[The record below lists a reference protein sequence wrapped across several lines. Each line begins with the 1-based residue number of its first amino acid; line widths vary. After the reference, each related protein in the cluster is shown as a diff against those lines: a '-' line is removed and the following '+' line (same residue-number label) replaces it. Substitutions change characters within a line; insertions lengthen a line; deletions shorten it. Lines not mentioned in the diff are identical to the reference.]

1 MQKKLLALSFIEG
14 AVVMVAELCGAKLL
28 APIFG
33 SSLYVWASVMG
44 ITLGALALGY
54 FYGGWLSD
62 KTKNSQKKLAQILV
76 LAALFVL
83 LMPLLSY
90 YVIPRISYLPFLPG
104 VVISTLAL
112 LFLPV
117 FFLGATSPLFIL
129 IQTTATTS
137 AGKASGTVY
146 AISTAGGILSTFLC
160 GFYLIPALG
169 LNVCLISFG
178 LLLFVVTIVVFRAF
192 KPLQLFILAGCI
204 YLNLQFSLKKSTVDF
219 KTDSILG
226 HLEVKTIPIKNL
238 DSVRLLT
245 INNIVQTEMN
255 ITTKQSVSEYVSLID
270 TLLNR
275 SASLS
280 PALSVAEVGVEA
292 SNQKQALVLGLGGG
306 LAANLIV
313 GKNYGVDGVEFDN
326 RIIDVAKNYFY
337 LEKNVNAVCADAR
350 YYLNHCTKKYDIVLV
365 DIFKAEEQPS
375 HVLTL
380 QSLEQLK
387 NNLTKNALVLINWH
401 GYVSGNKGLGTSI
414 LYNTLTKA
422 GFNVQLNSMSKD
434 ENYRNIIFVA
444 SLQTIRPC
452 NYQLTETLTKC
463 NLINT
468 DNYPLLEKYNAKANK
483 TWRSNYLR
491 YYQGL

>member
-1 MQKKLLALSFIEG
+1 MQKKLLILSFIEG

-44 ITLGALALGY
+44 ITLGALAIGY

-62 KTKNSQKKLAQILV
+62 KSKTSKKKLEQILV
-76 LAALFVL
+76 LAALFILV
-83 LMPLLSY
+83 MPVLSY
-90 YVIPRISYLPFLPG
+90 YLVPRISYLPFLVG
-104 VVISTLAL
+104 VVISTFTL

-129 IQTTATTS
+129 LQTSETVS

-160 GFYLIPALG
+160 GFYLIPTLG

-178 LLLFVVTIVVFRAF
+178 LI
-192 KPLQLFILAGCI
+192 LFITTIFVFKFLKPVQLLCAAVCI
-204 YLNLQFSLKKSTVDF
+204 YLNLQFIKAPLNIDF
-219 KTDSILG
+219 KADSVLG
-226 HLEVKTIPIKNL
+226 HLEVKTILSKNS

-255 ITTKQSVSEYVSLID
+255 MQTKQSVSEYVKILD
-270 TLLNR
+270 TLITGFDNTSTTLNVT
-275 SASLS
+275 A
-280 PALSVAEVGVEA
+280 
-292 SNQKQALVLGLGGG
+292 KKKALVLGLGGG
-306 LAANLIV
+306 LVANLLV
-313 GKNYGVDGVEFDN
+313 GKNYSVDGLEFDN
-326 RIIDVAKNYFY
+326 RIIDAAKNYFY
-337 LEKNVNAVCADAR
+337 IDKHVNAVCADAR
-350 YYLNHCTKKYDIVLV
+350 YFLNHCTKKYDVIVV

-380 QSLEQLK
+380 QSLNQLK
-387 NNLTKNALVLINWH
+387 NNLNQNAILLINWH
-401 GYVSGNKGLGTSI
+401 GYISGNKGLGTTI

-434 ENYRNIIFVA
+434 ENYRNIVFLA
-444 SLQTIRPC
+444 SLQTLTPC
-452 NYQLTETLTKC
+452 NYQLNETLA
-463 NLINT
+463 NSSLVNT
-468 DNYPLLEKYNAKANK
+468 DNYPLLEKYNASANK

-491 YYQGL
+491 YYQNL